1 MCSPDASPV
10 KSVTRSCRNSFLS
23 EGMTRHHQCCFV
35 AQLYSSALARPVH
48 QRRHVPEEMGAWH
61 CGIKPACRNSATRPS
76 PLERVSSDE
85 PGAPMRNCTTALQ
98 NSIGGAWSYPQIRT
112 SCGKSGSH
120 F

>member
-1 MCSPDASPV
+1 MEEVLSAETSVCSTAGTTAPDRCPPKDHAP
-10 KSVTRSCRNSFLS
+10 SCKGQIR
-23 EGMTRHHQCCFV
+23 
-35 AQLYSSALARPVH
+35 
-48 QRRHVPEEMGAWH
+48 